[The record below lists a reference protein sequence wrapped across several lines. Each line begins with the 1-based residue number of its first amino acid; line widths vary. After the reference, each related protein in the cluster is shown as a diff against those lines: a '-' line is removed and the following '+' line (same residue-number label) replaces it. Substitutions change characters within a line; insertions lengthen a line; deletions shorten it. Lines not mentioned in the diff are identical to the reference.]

1 MLVSVRTCAITVMAV
16 YFMLIKSAHSHLPA
30 GLAGSEQPTP
40 HPTCILGPLCAWF
53 VLYMRNYE
61 FDFSTGFLSGVTKT
75 RFPYILQLTRQLQ
88 ASSFLVTSSFYITR
102 RLPPLVFGWLHPEYP
117 NRPNRV
123 SFELGEYAL
132 TSCERTIATDN
143 ENSTL
148 ANKQE
153 PSPQPK

>member
-75 RFPYILQLTRQLQ
+75 RF
-88 ASSFLVTSSFYITR
+88 
-102 RLPPLVFGWLHPEYP
+102 
-117 NRPNRV
+117 
-123 SFELGEYAL
+123 
-132 TSCERTIATDN
+132 RTYCN
-143 ENSTL
+143 
-148 ANKQE
+148 
-153 PSPQPK
+153 